1 MNSFAFE
8 RFEITETG
16 LIHSFTN
23 RYKRNAMVKRMINRC
38 IQRYIQMHLLLQ
50 IKEAPKL
57 QNYFANGLTYIKK
70 FVSKET
76 ARRQKWITP

>member
-8 RFEITETG
+8 RFEIIETG
-16 LIHSFTN
+16 VIHSFTN
-23 RYKRNAMVKRMINRC
+23 RYKRNAMVKRMRNVYIHK
-38 IQRYIQMHLLLQ
+38 YIQMHLLLQ
-50 IKEAPKL
+50 IKKAPKL
-57 QNYFANGLTYIKK
+57 QNYFANGLRDIKK